1 MNPGPAHFHPP
12 DPEPAPMAQMSQED
26 GIEINQFE
34 EVDQTFA
41 ELLNPLETVEKQK
54 KELTEKNSNLEKKI
68 NNIVD
73 KLDAVLKRQSLLEN
87 YILDT
92 NKQFEHLV
100 TQISTQLKSTP
111 PSALPQTPT
120 RKQTT
125 FAEITKTGIT
135 QPLKLPNFPLRPK
148 PATTEKPTLPNKFKK
163 FRVTIRPKFGQT
175 KPFTKKNLLE
185 ITNAI
190 KGALLKVNAKMDN
203 TRIQIRE
210 VTQFPSGDIRLFTRT
225 RMEAKWLLLN
235 RNTWT
240 HLADPNFIT
249 SPNTYPILAHSCP
262 TILDIEDKR
271 NIKELL
277 KQNKLDKSQIHSI
290 KWLGNPKAAHKAHG
304 TLLLSVLD
312 KSLATLLLA
321 GGLVF
326 NGAYLQTAPFRQS
339 EPQCFNCL
347 KVVHLAYLCK
357 SEPMCQKCG
366 KAHQSKVCDDSAFT
380 PSIIKFFCCIHKA
393 LKTNPTMDI
402 YANEF
407 RHSSMSKRC
416 PIKAE
421 ELALLGEKSNLPS

>member
-1 MNPGPAHFHPP
+1 MSPSPAHFHPP
-12 DPEPAPMAQMSQED
+12 NPEPAPMAQMSYED
-26 GIEINQFE
+26 GIEINQFQ
-34 EVDQTFA
+34 EVDQTFT
-41 ELLNPLETVEKQK
+41 ELLNCLKTVEKQK
-54 KELTEKNSNLEKKI
+54 KELTEKNSNLENKI

-87 YILDT
+87 DILDT

-100 TQISTQLKSTP
+100 SQISTQMKLTP
-111 PSALPQTPT
+111 PSASPQTT
-120 RKQTT
+120 MRRQAT

-135 QPLKLPNFPLRPK
+135 QPSKPPNFPLPPK
-148 PATTEKPTLPNKFKK
+148 PATTEKPTLPNKLKK
-163 FRVTIRPKFGQT
+163 FGVTIRPKFGQT
-175 KPFTKKNLLE
+175 KPFTKKNPLE

-190 KGALLKVNAKMDN
+190 NGALLKVNAKTDN
-203 TRIQIRE
+203 TPIQIRA
-210 VTQFPSGDIRLFTRT
+210 VTRFPSGNIRLFTKT
-225 RMEAKWLLLN
+225 RMEAKWFLLN
-235 RNTWT
+235 QNTWT
-240 HLADPNFIT
+240 HLADPDFIT

-271 NIKELL
+271 NVNELL
-277 KQNKLDKSQIHSI
+277 KQNELDKSQIHSI
-290 KWLGNPKAAHKAHG
+290 KWLGNPRAADKAHG

-312 KSLATLLLA
+312 KSLVTLLLA

-326 NGAYLQTAPFRQS
+326 NGAYLQTAPFCQS

-347 KVVHLAYLCK
+347 KVGHLAYLCK
-357 SEPMCQKCG
+357 LEPMCQKCG

-380 PSIIKFFCCIHKA
+380 PSIIKCFRCIHKA

-407 RHSSMSKRC
+407 RHSSMSKKC